1 MSHYRKVVPAEPDR
15 CQPLPTVPLH
25 VNWWHACSQDLCW
38 LLGWGDWE
46 MENTDHFY
54 SWTPQEKREFA
65 RERAEAL
72 GNFMKFGITKC
83 SFGHWITKCIVTW
96 TRGWSEGLSL
106 LLLWEEGG
114 GHGGG
119 AGKKKPKQNWVWE
132 DSHTHSASSVATVLS
147 VLLACNYRAS
157 ESPLGTRCF
166 NALCSELSFRLGS
179 FKGVFSLIKSSVV

>member
-15 CQPLPTVPLH
+15 SQPLPTVPLH

-72 GNFMKFGITKC
+72 GNFMKFGITTC
-83 SFGHWITKCIVTW
+83 CFGHWITKCIVTW
-96 TRGWSEGLSL
+96 TYLRVV
-106 LLLWEEGG
+106 
-114 GHGGG
+114 GG
-119 AGKKKPKQNWVWE
+119 AFPASALRGGRRPWWRSWEKRNQNRTGFE
-132 DSHTHSASSVATVLS
+132 RIHI
-147 VLLACNYRAS
+147 
-157 ESPLGTRCF
+157 
-166 NALCSELSFRLGS
+166 
-179 FKGVFSLIKSSVV
+179 LILPVV